1 MTVPPPPR
9 ERAAPPRPPRQRDAR
24 ATRTRLIRAALD
36 LFTGQGF
43 RATTTPEIAER
54 AGVAEA
60 TIYRHFPGKDALLTA
75 ACVEAQTYGR
85 SLVAMEEAEHSRMGD
100 SRAALT
106 RIGRRLVEGAERD
119 PALLRMLLRPPEEA
133 LLEEPPRRAM
143 REFRAG
149 LEQVVAA
156 GKQRGQVRSGSAELW
171 AAVWL
176 ALVGFLVER
185 IASKEWPRE
194 HPNVEQTLEAAWEAI
209 AYRRPE
215 TPVSV
220 VT

>member
-1 MTVPPPPR
+1 MSAPPPPR
-9 ERAAPPRPPRQRDAR
+9 ERTARPVRTRDAQ
-24 ATRTRLIRAALD
+24 ATRSRLIRAALD

-43 RATTTPEIAER
+43 RATTTPEIAQR

-75 ACVEAQTYGR
+75 ACVEAQSFGKA
-85 SLVAMEEAEHSRMGD
+85 LVAMEEAEQSPD
-100 SRAALT
+100 SRLALG
-106 RIGRRLVEGAERD
+106 RIGRRLVEAAERD

-133 LLEEPPRRAM
+133 LIEEPTRRAM
-143 REFRAG
+143 REFRQG

-156 GKQRGQVRSGSAELW
+156 GKQRGQVRPGSAELW

-176 ALVGFLVER
+176 ALAGFVVER
-185 IASKEWPRE
+185 VAAKEWTRE
-194 HPNVEQTLEAAWEAI
+194 HPNVEQALEAAWAAI

-215 TPVSV
+215 TPVEV
-220 VT
+220 VS

>member
-1 MTVPPPPR
+1 MTASPPPR
-9 ERAAPPRPPRQRDAR
+9 HKTVRPPRPRDAQ
-24 ATRTRLIRAALD
+24 ATRSRLIRAALD

-43 RATTTPEIAER
+43 RATTTPEIAQR

-60 TIYRHFPGKDALLTA
+60 TIYRHFPGKDALLSA
-75 ACVEAQTYGR
+75 ACVEAQSFGR
-85 SLVAMEEAEHSRMGD
+85 ALVTMEESEPGRD
-100 SRAALT
+100 TRAALG
-106 RIGRRLVEGAERD
+106 RIGRRLAEGAERD

-143 REFRAG
+143 REFRSA

-156 GKQRGQVRSGSAELW
+156 GKQRGQVRPGSAELW

-176 ALVGFLVER
+176 ALAGFVVER
-185 IASKEWPRE
+185 IAAKEWSRE
-194 HPNVEQTLEAAWEAI
+194 HPNVEQALEAAWEAI

-215 TPVSV
+215 TPLPV

>member
-1 MTVPPPPR
+1 
-9 ERAAPPRPPRQRDAR
+9 
-24 ATRTRLIRAALD
+24 
-36 LFTGQGF
+36 LFTAHGF
-43 RATTTPEIAER
+43 RATTTPEIAQR

-60 TIYRHFPGKDALLTA
+60 TIYRHFAGKDALLVS
-75 ACVEAQTYGR
+75 ACVEAQNFGR
-85 SLVAMEEAEHSRMGD
+85 GLVALEEAEHDRD
-100 SRAALT
+100 TRAALG

-143 REFRAG
+143 REFRGA
-149 LEQVVAA
+149 LEQVMAA
-156 GKQRGQVRSGSAELW
+156 GKQRGQVRPGSAELW

-176 ALVGFLVER
+176 ALAGFVVER
-185 IASKEWPRE
+185 VAAKEWTRE
-194 HPNVEQTLEAAWEAI
+194 HPNVEQALEAAWEAI

-215 TPVSV
+215 TPVTM